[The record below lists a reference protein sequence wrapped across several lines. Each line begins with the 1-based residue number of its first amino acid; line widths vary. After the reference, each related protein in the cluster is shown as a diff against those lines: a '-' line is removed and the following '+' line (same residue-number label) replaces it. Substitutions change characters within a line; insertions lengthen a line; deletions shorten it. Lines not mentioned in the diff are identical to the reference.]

1 MARDWTR
8 AFWPATFKGFP
19 FEVDV
24 DEFEGGR
31 RVSVAEVAYR
41 DDPITEDF
49 GGRAKR
55 AFVTAYLASDF
66 VDGASVGFAA
76 ILGSSGPGLLTL
88 PLGIQGL
95 YRCEHFRR
103 VREKDRNGYIAF
115 DLEFVTAGL
124 SSVPFAAGAIVPRL
138 SHLATAGRAALGATF

>member
-1 MARDWTR
+1 MGRDWTR

-19 FEVDV
+19 FHVEA
-24 DEFEGGR
+24 DELEGGR
-31 RVSVAEVAYR
+31 RVTVAEVAYR

-49 GGRAKR
+49 GGKATRS
-55 AFVTAYLASDF
+55 FVTAYLASEF
-66 VDGASVGFAA
+66 VDAASIGFT
-76 ILGSSGPGLLTL
+76 LVLKSSGPGLLTL
-88 PLGIQGL
+88 PLGIQGQ

-124 SSVPFAAGAIVPRL
+124 GAVPFSLGPIVPRL
-138 SHLATAGRAALGATF
+138 SNLVAAGKAALGAIF